1 MKKKYIALIV
11 FIICLLTGIGVY
23 LATSIKPSINQDG
36 QLSERSKQFLEN
48 RKKNNSDEGWR
59 DVNFE
64 KKRMTDG
71 ELDNNY
77 VTIDNCYRLK
87 VPFGVAREE
96 ERDTCTYALFLEPI
110 GLLVVS
116 YKDSGETNVES
127 ISGVIM
133 RRQKET
139 EYKERQSESFVVFRK
154 NASEYESSAFI
165 IRNNKILTISLSI
178 ASNEDFDSK
187 FDEILKGIE
196 LF

>member
-1 MKKKYIALIV
+1 M
-11 FIICLLTGIGVY
+11 
-23 LATSIKPSINQDG
+23 
-36 QLSERSKQFLEN
+36 
-48 RKKNNSDEGWR
+48 
-59 DVNFE
+59 
-64 KKRMTDG
+64 
-71 ELDNNY
+71 
-77 VTIDNCYRLK
+77 K
-87 VPFGVAREE
+87 VPFGVSREE
-96 ERDTCTYALFLEPI
+96 ERDTCTYALFLEPT

-116 YKDSGETNVES
+116 YKDSSEKSVES

-178 ASNEDFDSK
+178 SSNEDFDSK

>member
-11 FIICLLTGIGVY
+11 FIICLLIGIGVY

-71 ELDNNY
+71 ELENNH

-87 VPFGVAREE
+87 VPFGVSREE
-96 ERDTCTYALFLEPI
+96 ERDTCTYALFLEPT

-116 YKDSGETNVES
+116 YKDSSEKSVES

-178 ASNEDFDSK
+178 SSNEDFDSK